1 MDWFWRLVGH
11 WQSNG
16 SNKIRRVIV
25 LVIDG
30 IEPALVDEYLEQGLL
45 HHLALL
51 GDIGGRTP
59 LINSA
64 MLAAGGSLCDAVG
77 ELGVRS
83 VELRSVV
90 PRQPAN
96 LAAICAADRE
106 QQERLYTAL
115 GRSRPPVVVGVFDMP
130 ARVEQL
136 FGTRP
141 DESQRL
147 VLRDVYARMDEIVGK
162 AFSFV
167 DEQTALLVVVG
178 AQRVGEVAPPS
189 ARAGLL
195 FSSRKLSG
203 LIAGKIEIESAIAAL
218 LRSPPRDS

>member
-1 MDWFWRLVGH
+1 
-11 WQSNG
+11 
-16 SNKIRRVIV
+16 
-25 LVIDG
+25 
-30 IEPALVDEYLEQGLL
+30 
-45 HHLALL
+45 
-51 GDIGGRTP
+51 
-59 LINSA
+59 
-64 MLAAGGSLCDAVG
+64 
-77 ELGVRS
+77 
-83 VELRSVV
+83 
-90 PRQPAN
+90 
-96 LAAICAADRE
+96 
-106 QQERLYTAL
+106 
-115 GRSRPPVVVGVFDMP
+115 VVVGVFDMP

-136 FGTRP
+136 FGPRP
-141 DESQRL
+141 DESQHL